1 MNRNLLLVEITIPA
15 MMRQPS
21 SMILIATLLTLSLV
35 SVAFAQTSA
44 INSTQA
50 QAELKAVHAQ
60 LSAAMESGD
69 SGRVLSFY
77 APNFTMRLR
86 NGKVLTLDDMA
97 QLRRLAEAPQVSERK
112 HSTII
117 QKFKLVGAEAIISV
131 DHSGDTSYQLA
142 DGSVRRIVEV
152 VRQQERWIKQADS
165 WKLLVIEDI
174 ESKQRDVTLNGQKDK
189 AFMPGHAVP
198 VEPNPDDQATLND
211 GYGIVFI
218 YRMNDGTIIKPAIYC
233 NNEKAAQMTGGSFLK
248 LKLRPGKYSLKS
260 DKGDPV
266 DVNVE
271 ASKISFLQL
280 KIDAGFPKARGVLQL
295 DKSIIAAEA
304 YKLPRLLDLTPL
316 GGDNIFDPAKVVS
329 R

>member
-1 MNRNLLLVEITIPA
+1 
-15 MMRQPS
+15 MRQPS
-21 SMILIATLLTLSLV
+21 SMILIAMFLALSLPAL
-35 SVAFAQTSA
+35 AFAQTSA

-50 QAELKAVHAQ
+50 QAELTAVHAQ
-60 LSAAMESGD
+60 LSAAIESGD
-69 SGRVLSFY
+69 SPRVLSFC

-112 HSTII
+112 HSTVI

-131 DHSGDTSYQLA
+131 DHSGYTSYKLE

-152 VRQQERWIKQADS
+152 VRQQERWIKHADD
-165 WKLLVIEDI
+165 WKLSVIEGI
-174 ESKQRDVTLNGQKDK
+174 ESKQRDVTLNGQTEKT
-189 AFMPGHAVP
+189 FMPGHAVP
-198 VEPNPDDQATLND
+198 IEPNADDQKVLND

-218 YRMNDGTIIKPAIYC
+218 YRMNDGTIIKPPIYC
-233 NNEKAAQMTGGSFLK
+233 NDEKAAQMTGGSFLK

-266 DVNVE
+266 EVNVE

-280 KIDAGFPKARGVLQL
+280 KMDAGFPKARGVLQL

-316 GGDNIFDPAKVVS
+316 GSDNIVDPSKVVVK
-329 R
+329 